1 MKYFQEFQYNV
12 DESDVKREVEAIIS
26 GSKPDYT
33 KERLGQLFSM
43 LDITTLSEQ
52 DNSERIGILCD
63 KINMLSDSY
72 PELPSPAAL
81 CIYPEL
87 VAIVKS
93 KLNNPMV
100 NIASVGGG
108 FPASQTFIE
117 VKKQEIEMAIEE
129 GAEEIDIVLSIGK
142 FQIGLYEEVFNE
154 LKQIKNIMGPL
165 HLKVILETGSQHS
178 LSEVRKASML
188 AMDAGAD
195 FIKTS
200 TGKAGTGADLNSFH
214 VMCNAIK
221 DFYEKSGRKTGIKP
235 AGGIS
240 TVSNAFE
247 YMAIVENVLGA
258 TWIDSEYFRI
268 GASKLAN
275 AVIRSFFKKDDNFS
289 YFN

>member
-12 DESDVKREVEAIIS
+12 IASDVKRKVEAIIS

-52 DNSERIGILCD
+52 DNSESIGILCD

-81 CIYPEL
+81 CIYPEM

-93 KLNNPMV
+93 KLDNPMV

-117 VKKQEIEMAIEE
+117 VKKQEVEMAIEE

-165 HLKVILETGSQHS
+165 HLKVILETGSQHN

-188 AMDAGAD
+188 A
-195 FIKTS
+195 
-200 TGKAGTGADLNSFH
+200 
-214 VMCNAIK
+214 
-221 DFYEKSGRKTGIKP
+221 
-235 AGGIS
+235 
-240 TVSNAFE
+240 
-247 YMAIVENVLGA
+247 
-258 TWIDSEYFRI
+258 
-268 GASKLAN
+268 
-275 AVIRSFFKKDDNFS
+275 
-289 YFN
+289 